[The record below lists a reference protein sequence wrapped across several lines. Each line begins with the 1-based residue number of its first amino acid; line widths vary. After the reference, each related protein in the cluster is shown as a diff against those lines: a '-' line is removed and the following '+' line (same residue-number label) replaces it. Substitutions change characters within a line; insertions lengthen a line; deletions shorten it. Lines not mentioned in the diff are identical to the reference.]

1 MVATMPSS
9 PSSSSQSGPNVVAL
23 IAAAR
28 AGEAEEIGQLL
39 QLYRNY
45 LQILA
50 ATQMNQRLAAR
61 VSPSDVVQETM
72 LRAHANFGQFRGSSE
87 GELLGWLRQILVHN
101 LATFVEQHLLAA
113 KRDVRR
119 EVSLHQ
125 LAQSL
130 THSTIQ
136 LAAMIPGRSK
146 TPSQIAVQREEA
158 VLLAD
163 RLATLPHDYRQV
175 LLLRNLKGLSFD
187 EVAAELDRSAS
198 AARMLWLR
206 AIDHLRATYVSEDSS
221 LG

>member
-9 PSSSSQSGPNVVAL
+9 PSSSSHSGPNVLAL

-28 AGEAEEIGQLL
+28 AGEATDVGQLL

-50 ATQMNQRLAAR
+50 ATQIDRRLAAR
-61 VSPSDVVQETM
+61 LSPSDIVQETM
-72 LRAHANFGQFRGSSE
+72 LRAHANFDQFRGSSE
-87 GELLGWLRQILVHN
+87 GELLAWLRQILVNN

-119 EVSLHQ
+119 EVSLNH
-125 LAQSL
+125 LAASL
-130 THSTIQ
+130 TQSTIQ
-136 LAAMIPGRSK
+136 MAAMIPGRGES
-146 TPSQIAVQREEA
+146 PSQIAQHREEA

-163 RLATLPHDYRQV
+163 RLATLPEDYRQV

-187 EVAAELDRSAS
+187 EVAAELGRSAS

-206 AIDHLRATYVSEDSS
+206 AIDKLRATYTVEGSILE
-221 LG
+221 